1 VGSAAVG
8 GGAPAASSTPTSWA
22 AAVTFKGVV
31 LKGVDGEIATASSST
46 ATRRLLSV
54 GLSAA
59 SAASLVGGEG
69 HAGSDERI
77 SSHPSV

>member
-8 GGAPAASSTPTSWA
+8 AGVPAASSTSTSWA

-31 LKGVDGEIATASSST
+31 LQGVDGVLASASSST

-54 GLSAA
+54 DLSAA
-59 SAASLVGGEG
+59 SGAPLVGGAG
-69 HAGSDERI
+69 DAGSDERI
-77 SSHPSV
+77 SSRPSF